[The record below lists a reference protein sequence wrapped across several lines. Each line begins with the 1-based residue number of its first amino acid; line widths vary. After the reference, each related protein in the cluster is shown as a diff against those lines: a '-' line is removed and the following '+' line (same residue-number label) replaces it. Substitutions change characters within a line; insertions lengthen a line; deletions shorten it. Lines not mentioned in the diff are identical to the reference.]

1 MIKLIA
7 ITALLFQMKACSTQ
21 LPGKEVQNPI
31 PTMENKEVL
40 SEEKINPSGLD
51 TIILAAGCFWCVE
64 AVFQDLKGVYQ
75 VKSGYTGGKTKNPD
89 YHEVC
94 GGMTGHAEA
103 LEVLFDP
110 KIISLEQLL
119 EVFWSTHDPTTLNRQ
134 GADKGTQYRSAIFYQ
149 NEEQKA
155 VAMKSKAEV
164 ATKFWD
170 DPIVTEITK
179 ADIFY
184 PAEDYHQ
191 NYYKQNSDAGYCQ
204 IVIAPKLVKLREKYQ
219 GLLKK

>member
-1 MIKLIA
+1 
-7 ITALLFQMKACSTQ
+7 
-21 LPGKEVQNPI
+21 
-31 PTMENKEVL
+31 
-40 SEEKINPSGLD
+40 
-51 TIILAAGCFWCVE
+51 
-64 AVFQDLKGVYQ
+64 
-75 VKSGYTGGKTKNPD
+75 
-89 YHEVC
+89 
-94 GGMTGHAEA
+94 MTGHAEA

-110 KIISLEQLL
+110 QIISLDQLL

-149 NEEQKA
+149 NEAQKA

-204 IVIAPKLVKLREKYQ
+204 IVIAPKLIKLREKYQ
-219 GLLKK
+219 GLLKSSQLPDFNLSIFDKMY

>member
-1 MIKLIA
+1 
-7 ITALLFQMKACSTQ
+7 MK
-21 LPGKEVQNPI
+21 
-31 PTMENKEVL
+31 
-40 SEEKINPSGLD
+40 
-51 TIILAAGCFWCVE
+51 
-64 AVFQDLKGVYQ
+64 
-75 VKSGYTGGKTKNPD
+75 
-89 YHEVC
+89 H
-94 GGMTGHAEA
+94 
-103 LEVLFDP
+103 
-110 KIISLEQLL
+110 
-119 EVFWSTHDPTTLNRQ
+119 
-134 GADKGTQYRSAIFYQ
+134 
-149 NEEQKA
+149 QKA

>member
-1 MIKLIA
+1 
-7 ITALLFQMKACSTQ
+7 
-21 LPGKEVQNPI
+21 
-31 PTMENKEVL
+31 
-40 SEEKINPSGLD
+40 
-51 TIILAAGCFWCVE
+51 
-64 AVFQDLKGVYQ
+64 
-75 VKSGYTGGKTKNPD
+75 
-89 YHEVC
+89 
-94 GGMTGHAEA
+94 MTGHAEA

-110 KIISLEQLL
+110 QIISLDQLL

-149 NEEQKA
+149 NEAQKA

-204 IVIAPKLVKLREKYQ
+204 IVIAPKLIKLREKYQ